1 MRGKNPRNSLPP
13 RRFWRGHPQVERPHA
28 GQQENRTILKHGF
41 YTRQFH
47 RFDIR
52 SNSNGDRIG
61 IIFTALYALP

>member
-1 MRGKNPRNSLPP
+1 MPESSSPSKTQ
-13 RRFWRGHPQVERPHA
+13 PQVTRHRG
-28 GQQENRTILKHGF
+28 GQQGNRNALKPGF

-47 RFDIR
+47 RMDIR